1 MTMIRSALL
10 AGLGLGLASLTVV
23 QPASAQ
29 YYGGGYERRSDDDG
43 YGRRRYER
51 DDRRDFE
58 RRDSY
63 RRDYGRRGGFGDDR
77 RRREGYGYRQPNP
90 MAGMSIE
97 DQKRAIK
104 NERKA
109 QKKPFKQGI
118 FPR

>member
-58 RRDSY
+58 RRD
-63 RRDYGRRGGFGDDR
+63 GFGDDR
-77 RRREGYGYRQPNP
+77 RRRDGYGYRQPNP

-109 QKKPFKQGI
+109 QKKAFKQGI
-118 FPR
+118 FTR